1 MKATTKM
8 QKFIAYGRAW
18 DSKLNDWRP
27 LKVIFMAKDRAS
39 ANAKLRQVISIEAE
53 LLELERPYAHLVLPF
68 PHMGYA

>member
-18 DSKLNDWRP
+18 DSKLNDWHT

-39 ANAKLRQVISIEAE
+39 ASAKLKQVISVEAE
-53 LLELERPYAHLVLPF
+53 LLELERPYAHYVLPF
-68 PHMGYA
+68 PRMH